1 MTDRRVPSATST
13 EMPGAEGEA
22 LRSIPSI
29 HDLVEALAQE
39 GWSRRVPRVVMV
51 EAAREVVQRFRDS
64 TAAAARSLD
73 GRIVQERLLHEIAI
87 QLEREERLPLP
98 RAINATGILL
108 HTGLGRA
115 PLAEAAVDALADVAG
130 GYAPVELDLESG
142 GRGKRRHIV
151 ERLLQRL
158 TGCEAAVVV
167 NNNAGA
173 LLLTLSTLAR
183 GRCVIVSRG
192 ELIEIGGSFR
202 LPEVIE
208 SGGAILREVGTTN
221 KTRLSDY
228 ERAIDETTGALLK
241 AHASNY
247 RIEGFTAAVEIAEL
261 AALGRRRGVPVIHD
275 IGSGVL
281 TAEQAALLPA
291 NEPDARSSIEAGADI
306 VLFSGDKLLGGPQCG
321 IIIGRRDLIDAID
334 SNPLMRALRVDR
346 LTFAALGATL
356 QIHQDFSRVQR
367 ELPVWRA
374 LGVSLDHLRSRA
386 GVLVERLSAIDG
398 VAEVQIVPSTAF
410 LGGGS
415 VPAQAIESVAVQIT
429 AEDLSADELARRL
442 RTGSISVVARIH
454 DEALLCDLRSMFD
467 DEDERLFEGVRAA
480 IGPPAA

>member
-1 MTDRRVPSATST
+1 MSQRHAAGSPAASPASH
-13 EMPGAEGEA
+13 PGEA

-29 HDLVEALAQE
+29 HGLVESLEAQ
-39 GWSRRVPRVVMV
+39 GWSRRVPRAVVV
-51 EAAREVVQRFRDS
+51 EAAREAVQRFREE
-64 TAAAARSLD
+64 AAGIRSLD
-73 GRIVQERLLHEIAI
+73 ARLVEERLLHEIAI
-87 QLEREERLPLP
+87 QLEREERLPLR

-151 ERLLQRL
+151 ERLLARL

-167 NNNAGA
+167 NNNAAA
-173 LLLTLSTLAR
+173 LLLALAVLAR
-183 GRCVIVSRG
+183 GRRVLVSRG

-208 SGGAILREVGTTN
+208 AGGAVLREVGTTN

-228 ERAIDETTGALLK
+228 ERAIDETTGAILK

-247 RIEGFTAAVEIAEL
+247 RIEGFTAAVQIDEL
-261 AALGRRRGVPVIHD
+261 AALGRARGVPVIHD

-291 NEPDARSSIEAGADI
+291 GEPDARSSIEAGADI

-321 IIIGRRDLIDAID
+321 IIIGRRDLVDRIDAD
-334 SNPLMRALRVDR
+334 PLMRALRVDKYT
-346 LTFAALGATL
+346 LAALGATL
-356 QIHQDFSRVQR
+356 QIHQDPVRVQR
-367 ELPVWRA
+367 DLPVWRA
-374 LGVSLDHLRSRA
+374 VGISLDHLRARA
-386 GVLVERLSAIDG
+386 GRLVEQLAAIDG
-398 VAEVQIVPSTAF
+398 IADVQIVPSTAY

-415 VPAQAIESVAVQIT
+415 VPAQAIESIAVQIT
-429 AEDLSADELARRL
+429 AEEHSAGELARRL
-442 RTGSISVVARIH
+442 RSGAIAVVARIH
-454 DEALLCDLRSMFD
+454 DETLLCDLRSMFD
-467 DEDERLFEGVRAA
+467 DEDGHLVEAIRAA
-480 IGPPAA
+480 IGPNAS